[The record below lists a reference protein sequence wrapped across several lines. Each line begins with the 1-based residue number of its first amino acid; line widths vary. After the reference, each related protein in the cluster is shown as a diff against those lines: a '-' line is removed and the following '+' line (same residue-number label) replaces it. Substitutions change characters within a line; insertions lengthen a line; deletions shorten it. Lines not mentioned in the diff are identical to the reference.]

1 MKDDVYENKWRLDLA
16 DKEAYADYMTP
27 EKVQARLDAREAGE
41 ETRDQEEEMFE
52 EVFGITS
59 YNTKERNA
67 GKGPLRVAETL
78 SFREDMYS
86 LLFIS
91 MVKPV
96 YMKFCEENT
105 ESLKI
110 EKICNEVINVEE
122 EEGEVIDGYEAVNA
136 PGDGEEDEAEHE
148 EMEEVEAPIDVLE
161 TEEEKKIKIVK

>member
-136 PGDGEEDEAEHE
+136 DAEEEEKELEHE
-148 EMEEVEAPIDVLE
+148 EKEDMPIELVE
-161 TEEEKKIKIVK
+161 TEDERKIRTVK

>member
-1 MKDDVYENKWRLDLA
+1 
-16 DKEAYADYMTP
+16 
-27 EKVQARLDAREAGE
+27 
-41 ETRDQEEEMFE
+41 
-52 EVFGITS
+52 
-59 YNTKERNA
+59 
-67 GKGPLRVAETL
+67 
-78 SFREDMYS
+78 MYS

-91 MVKPV
+91 MVQPV

-105 ESLKI
+105 QSQKI
-110 EKICNEVINVEE
+110 DKICSQVLDKEE